1 MNIINV
7 VVILILLFPIPC
19 IVHSEGVWTSYY
31 PNSRFNGV
39 IKLEGNYIWCSTD
52 RFLLRFDKQNETF
65 TPYTTDDGLTSNT
78 VLSIAVDNE
87 GVRWFGTT
95 NGLSRFDGSNW
106 KTFTT
111 TDGLPS
117 NLITAVAVDDNNI
130 LWIGTDNGLARFDGT
145 KWKTYTTE
153 DGLAS
158 NSINLIEVDKKG
170 IVWVVMYY
178 SVSCFDSSTW
188 STPFTLIPSDDTGF
202 ISSIAVDNNN
212 IKWFC
217 WQGLFGGP
225 LMSYDDVEW
234 TYYDEYEP
242 YFVAVDSN
250 NVKYFIV
257 ESKFVSFEGIVLLDG
272 DKWLERS
279 LEENL
284 GNWVMY
290 SLAID
295 KLDVKW
301 IVTAKNLNKYDGENW
316 QTYRYNNGPEGRRIN
331 TILAEPNSITWFG
344 VWNHDENGISRFDGE
359 NWTYINLVGGERARP
374 FPNIVLASAIDSS
387 GVKWFGKYE
396 GVWRYD
402 GKTLLNYTT
411 KDGLPHRIV
420 RTIRV
425 DLDNILWFGTAD
437 GLSRFDRENWTTYT
451 IEDGL
456 VNNDVWSIAI
466 DTNGVMWFGTIGGIS
481 RFDGTSWTS
490 YTESDG
496 LISNDVRSIAIDA
509 SNRKWIGTGS
519 GISCFDSETWISYDD
534 DHDGILND
542 AVFAAAIDSD
552 DTKWFGT
559 LGGVLVFDNTTWRT
573 ITTAEGLIHNKI
585 FSIAITSDDVLW
597 FGTDNG
603 VSRYERNPVYVKST
617 SLYPQQITV
626 RNFPNPFNPQTTIEY
641 SLSQNGHITLIIHN
655 ISGQAVRVLKDEY
668 QQAGKHT
675 FTWDAADMPSG
686 LYFCTLKT
694 KGVIETR
701 KMLLLK

>member
-1 MNIINV
+1 MNIFNV
-7 VVILILLFPIPC
+7 VVMLSVLFTVPC
-19 IVHSEGVWTSYY
+19 SAHSEGEWTSYF

-39 IKLEGNYIWCSTD
+39 IELDGDHIWCGTD
-52 RFLLRFDKQNETF
+52 RGLLRFDKQNESF
-65 TPYTTDDGLTSNT
+65 TPYTTDDGLASNI

-87 GVRWFGTT
+87 GVRWFGTA
-95 NGLSRFDGSNW
+95 NGLSRLDGSNW
-106 KTFTT
+106 KTFAT

-158 NSINLIEVDKKG
+158 NSINLIEIDKKG
-170 IVWVVMYY
+170 IVWVVMSY
-178 SVSCFDSSTW
+178 SVSCFDGSTW
-188 STPFTLIPSDDTGF
+188 STPFTLTPGDDTGH

-234 TYYDEYEP
+234 TYYDKYEP
-242 YFVAVDSN
+242 YFVAVGSN

-257 ESKFVSFEGIVLLDG
+257 ESKFVLFEGIVLYDG
-272 DKWLERS
+272 DKWIERS

-301 IVTAKNLNKYDGENW
+301 IVTAKNLIKYDGENW
-316 QTYRYNNGPEGRRIN
+316 QTYRYNDGTEGTRIN
-331 TILAEPNSITWFG
+331 TILAEPNGIKWFG
-344 VWNHDENGISRFDGE
+344 AWNHDENGISRFDGE
-359 NWTYINLVGGERARP
+359 NWTYINLVGGESARP
-374 FPNIVLASAIDSS
+374 HPNIVLASAIDSS
-387 GVKWFGKYE
+387 EVKWFGTYE

-402 GKTLLNYTT
+402 GKTLINYTT
-411 KDGLPHRIV
+411 NDGLSHRIV
-420 RTIRV
+420 RAIFVNRENV
-425 DLDNILWFGTAD
+425 LWFGTAD
-437 GLSRFDRENWTTYT
+437 GLSRFDGENWTTYT
-451 IEDGL
+451 TEDGL

-466 DTNGVMWFGTIGGIS
+466 DDKGVMWFGTLGGIS
-481 RFDGTSWTS
+481 RFDGTAWKS

-496 LISNDVRSIAIDA
+496 LISNNVRSLAIDA
-509 SNRKWIGTGS
+509 SNRKWIGTAY
-519 GISCFDSETWISYDD
+519 GISCFDDKTWVSYD
-534 DHDGILND
+534 HHRDGILND
-542 AVFAAAIDSD
+542 AIFAVTVDNNDI
-552 DTKWFGT
+552 KWFGT
-559 LGGVLVFDNTTWRT
+559 LGGVSVFDNTTWKT
-573 ITTAEGLIHNKI
+573 ITTDDGLIHNAV
-585 FSIAITSDDVLW
+585 FSIAIASDDVFW

-603 VSRYERNPVYVKST
+603 VSRYNKSTLFVKST
-617 SLYPQQITV
+617 SYPQQIKI
-626 RNFPNPFNPQTTIEY
+626 RNYPNPFNASTTIEY
-641 SLSQNGHITLIIHN
+641 TLSRFTHATVTIYN
-655 ISGQAVRVLKDEY
+655 ISGQAVVVLKDEH

-675 FTWDAADMPSG
+675 ITWNAEDIPSG
-686 LYFCTLKT
+686 LYFCTMKANGISET
-694 KGVIETR
+694 K